1 MKKIAIVGIQGVPA
15 KYGGFELLVENI
27 IGDNCPRDVHY
38 TIFAAVRTMSSG
50 LQSIKARR

>member
-15 KYGGFELLVENI
+15 KYGGFESLVENI

-38 TIFAAVRTMSSG
+38 TVFLQQEG
-50 LQSIKARR
+50 LCQTACRI